1 MNKKFDE
8 LTQRLQE
15 MDLKVSETTKLDE
28 DNKKQIDY
36 LVQERDSL
44 NTKGGEQGRTIS
56 KLEEQIKHQINKN
69 TRSTLVIRGIKQKNT
84 EKNIEQHWECS
95 SKHSL

>member
-28 DNKKQIDY
+28 DNKKQIHY

-44 NTKGGEQGRTIS
+44 NTKGGEQGRRIS
-56 KLEEQIKHQINKN
+56 KLEEKLS
-69 TRSTLVIRGIKQKNT
+69 TR
-84 EKNIEQHWECS
+84 
-95 SKHSL
+95 

>member
-84 EKNIEQHWECS
+84 EKNIEQH
-95 SKHSL
+95 

>member
-15 MDLKVSETTKLDE
+15 MDLQVSETTKLDE

-44 NTKGGEQGRTIS
+44 NTKGGEQGRRIS
-56 KLEEQIKHQINKN
+56 KLEEKLS
-69 TRSTLVIRGIKQKNT
+69 TR
-84 EKNIEQHWECS
+84 
-95 SKHSL
+95 